1 MQQPF
6 IPIWKK
12 AIFLRILLFF
22 IIGIVIQRSLNFHPF
37 ALLTSLIFI
46 SSLLFLFRFLPFQ
59 FHIRLRIIPSFI
71 VFTATVLTGMLMLS
85 MSDPRNDP
93 SYFGLKIKK
102 DNALIV
108 TLTTEPKYGEK
119 QIRFIAEI
127 NAIYNDSSWKKATG
141 KIMIKFKTSDSNSI
155 PNIGSILVI
164 KKAPQKIIG
173 NKNPGGFQAD
183 EYYETKG
190 VFHQMSLTSKDFR
203 KMGTDSSIWLRKAIL
218 KWRDQLLHQL
228 QQVLPSDKKVIGI
241 AEALLIGY
249 QEDLD
254 PDLMQA
260 YSRTGVVHI
269 IAISGLHVGII
280 YAVLW
285 WILSSIP
292 FMHKRTWMK
301 CLSILL
307 FLWIFTLVSGA
318 SPSVLRSTVMFSVLL
333 IGKPFD
339 RKLSAF
345 SALLLS
351 AFILL
356 VFDPYLLWNLGFQLS
371 YIAVT
376 GILFLQKPIHSF
388 LKTKYKFVH
397 PITEMTSVTLA
408 AQLATMPV
416 TLFYFHQF
424 PNYFLIANLI
434 AVPLSTLILFLE
446 IGIILTSPFTFVCL
460 CIGKITTISIR
471 WMNTITETID
481 AWPYSNIDS
490 IPFNVLSLVMLYG
503 FIIFLMLLLTQQK
516 RVYFFLLISWFSLS
530 SMAYSLNKIKSRNQ
544 IGFIV
549 PHQYEKTSLFFLK
562 GNKLLGF
569 STMKPNEAE
578 KRWTALKKGICTS
591 YQIIQSRVIHFPSDK
606 NLLFEIEG
614 KRILMVF
621 NNNLIYDAAHI
632 QAVDFLILSE
642 NPRVEIQKLIAYA
655 RPSQLIF
662 TASNSKWNIERWEKE
677 LDSLPLRK
685 FSIASQG
692 AFIQ

>member
-1 MQQPF
+1 MQEFF

-12 AIFLRILLFF
+12 AIFFRILLFF
-22 IIGIVIQRSLNFHPF
+22 IIGIVTQRSLNFHPF
-37 ALLTSLIFI
+37 LLWTFLFFI
-46 SSLLFLFRFLPFQ
+46 SSLLFLFRFLSFQ
-59 FHIRLRIIPSFI
+59 FQFRLRIIPSFI
-71 VFTATVLTGMLMLS
+71 VFTAIVLTGMLLLS
-85 MSDPRNDP
+85 MSDPRIDK
-93 SYFGLKIKK
+93 SYFGNKLKKE
-102 DNALIV
+102 NSLIV

-119 QIRFIAEI
+119 QIRFIAEV
-127 NAIYNDSSWKKATG
+127 NAIRDDSSWKKATG
-141 KIMIKFKTSDSNSI
+141 KIMIKFKTSDTNII
-155 PNIGSILVI
+155 PNIGSTLVV
-164 KKAPQKIIG
+164 KKAVQKIIG

-218 KWRDQLLHQL
+218 KWRNQLLHQL
-228 QQVLPSDKKVIGI
+228 QQALPSDKKVIGI

-254 PDLMQA
+254 PELMQA

-285 WILSSIP
+285 WILGNIP
-292 FMHKRTWMK
+292 FMHKRTWIK
-301 CLSILL
+301 CLSILI

-388 LKTKYKFVH
+388 LKMKYKFVH
-397 PITEMTSVTLA
+397 PISEMISVTLA

-434 AVPLSTLILFLE
+434 AVPLSTIILFLE
-446 IGIILTSPFTFVCL
+446 IGMMLTFPFKSICL
-460 CIGKITTISIR
+460 FLGKITSSSIR
-471 WMNTITETID
+471 WMNTITGTID

-490 IPFNVLSLVMLYG
+490 IHFNVLSLVLLYG
-503 FIIFLMLLLTQQK
+503 FIIFLMLLLRQQK
-516 RVYFFLLISWFSLS
+516 RVYFFSLIIWFSLS
-530 SMAYSLNKIKSRNQ
+530 SMAYSINEIKSQYQ

-562 GNKLLGF
+562 RNKLFGF
-569 STMKPNEAE
+569 STMNPNEE
-578 KRWTALKKGICTS
+578 DKRWVGLKKGICTS
-591 YQIIQSRVIHFPSDK
+591 YQIDTAQIFHFAEEK
-606 NLLFEIEG
+606 NQFLEIEG
-614 KRILMVF
+614 KRILLLV
-621 NNNLIYDAAHI
+621 NNKLIYDTAHI
-632 QAVDFLILSE
+632 PCVDFLILSE
-642 NPRVEIQKLIAYA
+642 NPRVEIKKLIAYA
-655 RPSQLIF
+655 QPSQIIF
-662 TASNSKWNIERWEKE
+662 TASNLKWNIERWEKE

>member
-1 MQQPF
+1 MQEFF

-12 AIFLRILLFF
+12 AIFFRILLFF
-22 IIGIVIQRSLNFHPF
+22 ITGIVTQRFLNLHPF
-37 ALLTSLIFI
+37 ALWTSFIFI
-46 SSLLFLFRFLPFQ
+46 SSLFFLVRFLPYQ
-59 FHIRLRIIPSFI
+59 YQLRLRIIPSFI
-71 VFTATVLTGMLMLS
+71 VFTAIVLTGMLLLS
-85 MSDPRNDP
+85 MSDPRTDK
-93 SYFGLKIKK
+93 SYFGNKLKKE
-102 DNALIV
+102 NAFIV
-108 TLTTEPKYGEK
+108 TLKTEPKYGEK
-119 QIRFIAEI
+119 QIRFIAEV
-127 NAIYNDSSWKKATG
+127 NAIRDDSSWKKATG
-141 KIMIKFKTSDSNSI
+141 KIGIKFKLSDSNII
-155 PNIGSILVI
+155 PTIGSMLVI

-183 EYYETKG
+183 EYNETKG

-203 KMGTDSSIWLRKAIL
+203 KMGTDSSIWLRKTVL

-228 QQVLPSDKKVIGI
+228 QQALPSDKKVIGI

-254 PDLMQA
+254 PELMQA

-285 WILSSIP
+285 WILGNIP
-292 FMHKRTWMK
+292 FMHKRTWIK
-301 CLSILL
+301 CLSILI

-339 RKLSAF
+339 KKLNAF

-356 VFDPYLLWNLGFQLS
+356 VYDPYLLWNLGFQLS

-388 LKTKYKFVH
+388 IKTKYKAFH
-397 PITEMTSVTLA
+397 PISEMISVTLA

-434 AVPLSTLILFLE
+434 AVPLSTIILFLE
-446 IGIILTSPFTFVCL
+446 IGMILTFPFKSICL
-460 CIGKITTISIR
+460 FLGKITSCSIR

-481 AWPYSNIDS
+481 AWPYSNVDAIS
-490 IPFNVLSLVMLYG
+490 FSLLYVVLMYGLIILSVLV
-503 FIIFLMLLLTQQK
+503 LTRPK
-516 RVYFFLLISWFSLS
+516 RFYFFLLIIWFSLS
-530 SMAYSLNKIKSRNQ
+530 SIAFSINKIKSHNQ
-544 IGFIV
+544 IVFIV
-549 PHQYEKTSLFFLK
+549 PHQFEKTALFFLK
-562 GNKLLGF
+562 GKKLLGF
-569 STMKPNEAE
+569 TTMKSKEE
-578 KRWTALKKGICTS
+578 DKRWVALQKGISTT
-591 YQIIQSRVIHFPSDK
+591 YQLNNTQVIHFPESK
-606 NLLFEIEG
+606 NLFLEIEG
-614 KRILMVF
+614 KRILLVV
-621 NNNLIYDAAHI
+621 NNKLIYDTVLI
-632 QAVDFLILSE
+632 PSVDFLILSE
-642 NPRVEIQKLIAYA
+642 NPRVEIKKLFAYA
-655 RPSQLIF
+655 QPSKIIF

-677 LDSLPLRK
+677 LDSLPLRN

>member
-1 MQQPF
+1 MQEFF

-12 AIFLRILLFF
+12 AIFFRILLFF
-22 IIGIVIQRSLNFHPF
+22 ITGIVTQRFLDFQPF
-37 ALLTSLIFI
+37 ALWASFIFI
-46 SSLLFLFRFLPFQ
+46 SSLFFLVRFLPYQ
-59 FHIRLRIIPSFI
+59 YQLRLRIIPSFI
-71 VFTATVLTGMLMLS
+71 VFSAIALTGMLLLS
-85 MSDPRNDP
+85 MSDPRTDK
-93 SYFGLKIKK
+93 SYFGLKLKK
-102 DNALIV
+102 ENALIV

-119 QIRFIAEI
+119 QIRFIAEV
-127 NAIYNDSSWKKATG
+127 NAIRDDSSWKKATG
-141 KIMIKFKTSDSNSI
+141 KIMIKFKTSDSNII
-155 PNIGSILVI
+155 PNIGSMLVI
-164 KKAPQKIIG
+164 KKEPQKIIG

-190 VFHQMSLTSKDFR
+190 VFHQVSLTLKDHQQIG
-203 KMGTDSSIWLRKAIL
+203 KDSSALLRKTVL

-228 QQVLPSDKKVIGI
+228 QQALPSDKKVIGI

-292 FMHKRTWMK
+292 FMHKRTWIK
-301 CLSILL
+301 CLSVLI
-307 FLWIFTLVSGA
+307 FLWIFTLISGA

-376 GILFLQKPIHSF
+376 GILFLQKPFHSF
-388 LKTKYKFVH
+388 LKTKYKVFN
-397 PITEMTSVTLA
+397 PISEMVSVTLA

-434 AVPLSTLILFLE
+434 AVPLSTIILFLE
-446 IGIILTSPFTFVCL
+446 IGMVLTFPFKSICL
-460 CIGKITTISIR
+460 FLGKITSSSIR

-490 IPFNVLSLVMLYG
+490 IPFNILSLVLLYG

-530 SMAYSLNKIKSRNQ
+530 SIAYSINKINRYNQ

-549 PHQYEKTSLFFLK
+549 PHQYEKTALFFFK
-562 GNKLLGF
+562 GKKLLGLT
-569 STMKPNEAE
+569 TMKSNEE
-578 KRWTALKKGICTS
+578 DKRWVTLQKGISTT
-591 YQIIQSRVIHFPSDK
+591 YQLNKTEVFHFPEPK
-606 NLLFEIEG
+606 NLFLEIEG
-614 KRILMVF
+614 KRILLIV
-621 NNNLIYDAAHI
+621 NNKITCDTALI
-632 QAVDFLILSE
+632 QSVDYLILSE
-642 NPRVEIQKLIAYA
+642 NPRVEIIKLIVYA
-655 RPSQLIF
+655 QPSQIIF
-662 TASNSKWNIERWEKE
+662 TASNSKWNIERWEKA
-677 LDSLPLRK
+677 LDSLPLRR